1 MLYFIWYYFTPFTI
15 QWFWFPMI
23 FWGIGLC
30 FHAYKVFVN
39 DGMFGSGWEK
49 RKIEQFME
57 EEERKRWE

>member
-1 MLYFIWYYFTPFTI
+1 
-15 QWFWFPMI
+15 MI